1 MSQNEEKNGFS
12 QLSDTIEKVEDT
24 VTFSDV
30 ELNETETR
38 TEEVNEKTEAKPEP
52 VLGKKAKTK
61 KKSNPLV
68 MIGSVVGGVSL
79 LIIGGLYFF
88 AQANKPATAEVD
100 NQTPSIEAVI
110 QQKQQEQLSREQRA
124 EEQHQ
129 QMLAEQNA
137 QTANNNASSQ
147 PIDKAVQNVVNRPFY
162 EQNNSNAQTE
172 QDINLGNSQTMT
184 FSAEGD
190 IYDPNAGNK
199 KEEKPKTVQEIIA
212 SKQLNELTN
221 EQLVAA
227 FQILDR
233 TRLETEDSILA
244 VKERMAEKGVSPPSS
259 TIEQR
264 QNLRDMQIAKQ
275 VSDKYNQEVIGVLKQ
290 LNENVQLLNRNQIM
304 MKQDFEKAII
314 DISTKIELDK
324 ISAEKDK
331 LRYNELSAA
340 NKNLL
345 NQYTI
350 DTIMNNRVWLKQKG
364 VANRVSYTIGDNIGN
379 GIVIERIDS
388 NTRTVHTTKG
398 NIK

>member
-12 QLSDTIEKVEDT
+12 QLSDTMEKVEDT

-30 ELNETETR
+30 ELNETETK
-38 TEEVNEKTEAKPEP
+38 TEEVSEKTEKKPEP
-52 VLGKKAKTK
+52 VLGKKAKVK

-79 LIIGGLYFF
+79 LIVGGLYFF
-88 AQANKPATAEVD
+88 AQANNPATADVD
-100 NQTPSIEAVI
+100 NQTPSIESVI

-129 QMLAEQNA
+129 QMIAEQNA
-137 QTANNNASSQ
+137 QNTNSNESSH

-162 EQNNSNAQTE
+162 EQNNNSAQTE
-172 QDINLGNSQTMT
+172 QDINLGSSQTMT

-331 LRYNELSAA
+331 LRYKELSAA